1 MAMHTLGLTPPD
13 PNWYMDTG
21 ATSHMSSASDYDIF
35 DLGLPTAVLS
45 DWAQTSSPNSLQ
57 PGLQTQAA
65 PRLGQPTGGPTQ
77 AQTQQPLVYTRRP
90 RVPPGFGPLSNSS
103 TQAQNSSSP
112 ILVNLHRPLGLPE
125 NKGCRIL
132 VIDGPNTVEING
144 SYVFP
149 IRIIYSEMMCL
160 PLDDIEWGE
169 KHKTF
174 DQKFPAAIELLS
186 HRDCQELA
194 IDGRIAFSLEV
205 GDHLPENNV
214 SVIRPNSFFSGNGCK
229 RLEEKFIVRDNLEMS
244 LNITKCRASDDDV
257 GFSEAFVVYIIYF
270 SIEHGEIQYFLAF
283 SSYYRLTFSS

>member
-1 MAMHTLGLTPPD
+1 ML
-13 PNWYMDTG
+13 
-21 ATSHMSSASDYDIF
+21 
-35 DLGLPTAVLS
+35 
-45 DWAQTSSPNSLQ
+45 
-57 PGLQTQAA
+57 
-65 PRLGQPTGGPTQ
+65 
-77 AQTQQPLVYTRRP
+77 LV
-90 RVPPGFGPLSNSS
+90 
-103 TQAQNSSSP
+103 
-112 ILVNLHRPLGLPE
+112 RPLGLPE

-149 IRIIYSEMMCL
+149 IRIIYSEMCL

-174 DQKFPAAIELLS
+174 DQKFSAAIELLS
-186 HRDCQELA
+186 HRDFQELE
-194 IDGRIAFSLEV
+194 IDGIVTLGTWIAFSLEV

-283 SSYYRLTFSS
+283 SSYYRSTFSS